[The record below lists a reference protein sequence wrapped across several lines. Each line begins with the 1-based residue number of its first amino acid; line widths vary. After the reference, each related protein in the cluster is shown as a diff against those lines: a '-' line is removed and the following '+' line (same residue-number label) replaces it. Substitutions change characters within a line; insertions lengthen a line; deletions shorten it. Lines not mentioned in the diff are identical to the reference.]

1 MIDLDNLRARL
12 RAVIKDAEP
21 LAVDIVNLLE
31 QAVAARGAV
40 RADGFTSIV
49 AVLEASIAWVIA
61 SSPAGTEGLCLN
73 AAASHIQER
82 RQHMEKSGY
91 LAGVARYK
99 AKALG
104 FLAGGL

>member
-1 MIDLDNLRARL
+1 MIDQDNLRARL
-12 RAVIKDAEP
+12 RAEIKDAEP

-31 QAVAARGAV
+31 QAVAARGA
-40 RADGFTSIV
+40 DEFTSIV

-61 SSPAGTEGLCLN
+61 SSPAGTEGLCMN

-91 LAGVARYK
+91 LAKVARYK
-99 AKALG
+99 AQRQGWGSA
-104 FLAGGL
+104 